1 MMRPFI
7 TPNLNKGKTMTNDM
21 MQMPDADEIR
31 EDLAAARIELEAS
44 IKEDEDLADR
54 SIFVM
59 ELLGIL
65 EDKIQAGKN
74 LSKLDRKEKISI
86 MAHLNL
92 FYALLDD
99 LFGDDFEEF
108 DDEDFEGI
116 EFEDEDE
123 K

>member
-1 MMRPFI
+1 
-7 TPNLNKGKTMTNDM
+7 MTQDM

-31 EDLAAARIELEAS
+31 EDLAAARTELEAA
-44 IKEDEDLADR
+44 INEDADLQDR
-54 SIFVM
+54 STFVM

-65 EDKIQAGKN
+65 EDKIQAGKD
-74 LSKLDRKEKISI
+74 LSRLDRKEKISI

-108 DDEDFEGI
+108 DDEDLEDMS
-116 EFEDEDE
+116 FEDEDE